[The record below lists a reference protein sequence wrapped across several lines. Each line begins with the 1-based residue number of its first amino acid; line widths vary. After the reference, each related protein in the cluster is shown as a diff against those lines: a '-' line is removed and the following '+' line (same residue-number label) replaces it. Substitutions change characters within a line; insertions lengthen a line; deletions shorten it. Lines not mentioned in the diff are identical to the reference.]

1 MSAFPLHLMRHGAPQ
16 LAGRLLGHLDAPP
29 EADGVALCVE
39 RAQGLDFARVVTSD
53 LSRARAPGAAIAAER
68 GVGHV
73 VDGRWRE
80 LHFGRWEGVDPATLP
95 SADLARFWDD
105 PDGFPPP
112 EGESWADL
120 CARIEQGLGDIGE
133 PALVICH
140 AGAIR
145 AALAVLCGFDVR
157 QGWAVDLPYGAV
169 LSLRVWPGEQPSQW
183 AGAQIT
189 GLIA

>member
-1 MSAFPLHLMRHGAPQ
+1 MKAFPLHLMRHGAPQ

-29 EADGVALCVE
+29 EAEGIALCVE
-39 RAQGLDFARVVTSD
+39 RARGLDFARVVTSD
-53 LSRARAPGAAIAAER
+53 LSRAQAPGAIIAAER
-68 GVGHV
+68 SIDHD
-73 VDGRWRE
+73 VDNRWRE
-80 LHFGRWEGVDPATLP
+80 LHFGRWEGADPATLA

-120 CARIEQGLGDIGE
+120 CARIRDGLGDLGE
-133 PALVICH
+133 PVLVVSH
-140 AGAIR
+140 AGAMR

-169 LSLRVWPGEQPSQW
+169 LSLRVWPGEQPS
-183 AGAQIT
+183 AQIT
-189 GLIA
+189 GLMP